1 MKPVLL
7 ADFGSTY
14 TKVTAVDLEEE
25 AILGTAEAYT
35 TVETDINRGFAKAL
49 ADLEDR
55 TGPVAFVR
63 RFACSSAAGGLKMIV
78 SGLMPELTV
87 AAARQ
92 ATLGAGAKILKVYA
106 FQLTREDVEE
116 IRAARPDILLLVG
129 GTDGGNAECI
139 LHNAGMLAALPPE
152 WPIVAAGNRSALQEC
167 GRRLSGHQVYLC
179 ENVMPKFGVLN
190 TAPSQKQIREIFL
203 NRIIQAKGLAQ
214 AAALMDGPLIP
225 TPAAV
230 MQAMELLAE
239 GCPGESG
246 LGQLMAVDVG
256 GATTDVYSV
265 AEGGPVKDTILYRG
279 LPEPYVKRTVEG
291 DIGMRYSIRG
301 ILEAAGP
308 RRLAELS
315 GLSEERALELVEYLS
330 RHTEAL
336 PENDRELAALDYA
349 LACLAVET
357 AMARHAG
364 RLEQVY
370 TAAGPAYVQTGKD
383 LTGVEHIVA
392 TGGSLIHSPR
402 VREIAAQGLYK
413 AADPFSLRP
422 KKARILVDRRYILA
436 AMGLLTPHYP
446 ETALR
451 IMKKELA
458 DNGD

>member
-14 TKVTAVDLEEE
+14 TKVTAVDLEQETV
-25 AILGTAEAYT
+25 LGTAEAYT

-49 ADLEDR
+49 ADLTER
-55 TGPVAFVR
+55 IGPVAFDR

-92 ATLGAGAKILKVYA
+92 ATLGAGAKILKFYS

-116 IRAARPDILLLVG
+116 ILAARPDILLLVG
-129 GTDGGNAECI
+129 GTDGGNSDCI

-152 WPIVAAGNRSALQEC
+152 WPVVVAGNRSALQEC
-167 GRRLSGHQVYLC
+167 GRLLSGHQVYLC

-190 TAPSQKQIREIFL
+190 TVPSQKQIREIFL
-203 NRIIQAKGLAQ
+203 NRIIQAKGLSQ

-239 GCPGESG
+239 GCPGEPG

-265 AEGGPVKDTILYRG
+265 AEGGPARDTILYRG

-315 GLSEERALELVEYLS
+315 GLPEERVLELVEYLG

-336 PENDRELAALDYA
+336 PGADRELASLDYA

-357 AMARHAG
+357 AMSRHAG
-364 RLEQVY
+364 KLEEVY

-383 LTGVEHIVA
+383 LTGVEHIVV

-402 VREIAAQGLYK
+402 VREIAAHGLFK
-413 AADPFSLRP
+413 ATDPFSLRP
-422 KKARILVDRRYILA
+422 QKARILVDRRYILA

-458 DNGD
+458 DDGD